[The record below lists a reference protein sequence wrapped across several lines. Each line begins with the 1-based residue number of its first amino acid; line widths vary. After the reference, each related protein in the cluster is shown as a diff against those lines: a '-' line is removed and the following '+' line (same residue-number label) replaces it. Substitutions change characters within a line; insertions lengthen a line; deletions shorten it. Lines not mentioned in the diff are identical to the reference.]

1 MRAGADGACNLRGDR
16 GATVAGD
23 SPQFSA
29 LTAGNVLRRLVGSVL
44 AFVNTAGLPIP
55 AAAIAIFAAA
65 AAFPLAQ
72 VLPWLA
78 VGPATGLSS
87 VRPSLC

>member
-1 MRAGADGACNLRGDR
+1 VAC
-16 GATVAGD
+16 D

-29 LTAGNVLRRLVGSVL
+29 LTAGNVLRALVVSVL
-44 AFVNTAGLPIP
+44 AFVNTVGLPIP
-55 AAAIAIFAAA
+55 AATIAIFAAA

-78 VGPATGLSS
+78 VGLATG
-87 VRPSLC
+87 PSFLRQLLR